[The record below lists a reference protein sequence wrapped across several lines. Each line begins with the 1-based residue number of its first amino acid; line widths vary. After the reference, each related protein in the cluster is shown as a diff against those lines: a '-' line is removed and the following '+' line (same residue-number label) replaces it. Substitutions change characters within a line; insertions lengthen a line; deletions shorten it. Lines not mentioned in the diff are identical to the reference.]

1 MPLKNAHRIQ
11 SKIESKKYQ
20 IVIMA
25 ALLLYGLLAAV
36 GAFFVYWFVFRTD
49 GSEDVE
55 EEVEEK

>member
-1 MPLKNAHRIQ
+1 
-11 SKIESKKYQ
+11 
-20 IVIMA
+20 MA